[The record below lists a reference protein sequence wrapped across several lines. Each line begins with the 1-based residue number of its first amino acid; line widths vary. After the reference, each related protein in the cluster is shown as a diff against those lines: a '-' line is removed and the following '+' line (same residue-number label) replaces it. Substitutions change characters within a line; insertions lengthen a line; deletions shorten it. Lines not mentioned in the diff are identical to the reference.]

1 MSLPSIFRRSPG
13 WRKEIYKSRN
23 KNNIMDNTKRPPY
36 SGPALFSYG
45 FRPFFLMAGLFAVL
59 VVPLWMAVWSGYVA
73 LSGPFSPV
81 DWHIHEMLFG
91 YTSAVM
97 AGFLFTASPNWTG
110 RLPTRGWPLM
120 VLAALWTL
128 GRIAV
133 AGGMG
138 LGPVQVMI
146 LDCAFMALIGAMVVV
161 EIVAGRNWSNLKV
174 VAPVV
179 FYLAANVTFHLE
191 VMAQGQAAIGR
202 RLGFAMVVM
211 LILLIGGRIIPS
223 FTRNWL
229 VKRGPGPLPAPFGR
243 FDAASLGFTLLALLL
258 WVALSDA
265 KLSAIGLMLAGL
277 VQLIRLGRWLGWRTV
292 ASPLLLMLHLA
303 FAFLPCGLFTLGL
316 AGFGMVPAVVGLHL
330 LGIGGIG
337 GMTLAV
343 MMRAS
348 LGHTGRALEVGPML
362 AAAFGCVALAALV
375 RVLATD
381 ETGLWLAAALW
392 VAGFSG
398 FLARYAP
405 ILASANAGRKLP
417 NLKEH

>member
-1 MSLPSIFRRSPG
+1 M
-13 WRKEIYKSRN
+13 E
-23 KNNIMDNTKRPPY
+23 NIKRPRY

-59 VVPLWMAVWSGYVA
+59 VVPLWMAVWSGHIT
-73 LSGPFSPV
+73 LSGPFSPM

-91 YTSAVM
+91 YTSAVI
-97 AGFLFTASPNWTG
+97 AGFLFTAIPNWTG
-110 RLPTRGWPLM
+110 RLPTRGLPLI

-133 AGGMG
+133 AGGLG
-138 LGPVQVMI
+138 LSPVQVMV

-174 VAPVV
+174 VAPVL

-191 VMAQGQAAIGR
+191 VMAEGQAAIGR

-229 VKRGPGPLPAPFGR
+229 AKRGPGPLPAPFGR
-243 FDAASLGFTLLALLL
+243 LDAASLAVTLVALML
-258 WVALSDA
+258 WVALPNA
-265 KLSAIGLMLAGL
+265 AISASGMMLVGL
-277 VQLIRLGRWLGWRTV
+277 VQVIRLRRWLGWRTV
-292 ASPLLLMLHLA
+292 ASPLLLILHLA
-303 FAFLPCGLFTLGL
+303 FAFLPCGLFALGL
-316 AGFGMVPAVVGLHL
+316 AGFGIVPAALGLHL

-348 LGHTGRALEVGPML
+348 LGHTGRALEIGPML
-362 AAAFGCVALAALV
+362 TAAFACVALAALV
-375 RVLATD
+375 RVSATNA
-381 ETGLWLAAALW
+381 TGLWLAAALW
-392 VAGFSG
+392 TAGFAA
-398 FLARYAP
+398 FLGHYAP
-405 ILASANAGRKLP
+405 ILASAKAGRKLP
-417 NLKEH
+417 NLKER